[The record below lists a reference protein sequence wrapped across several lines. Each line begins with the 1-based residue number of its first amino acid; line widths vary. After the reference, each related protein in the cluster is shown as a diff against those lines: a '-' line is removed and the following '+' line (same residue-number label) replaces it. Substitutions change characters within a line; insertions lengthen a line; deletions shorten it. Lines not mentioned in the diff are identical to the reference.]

1 MWSRWAMDLV
11 NTRNRGFPMANLT
24 VEIWPTLR
32 IPTMILQPLISKHEY
47 TKYMI
52 SVTLPSKKVIMAL
65 RFFPEFGMKHWPQVI
80 KHAWLVV
87 MNPCYSIMF
96 DKLQWF
102 LMAGRDFEIQCQ
114 ADLPFPFSGVPSPS
128 PQHPGNRTSAA
139 PRHLCEPC
147 GTWPLLPSDIKHPP
161 KTCLFFFLVLI
172 YIYIHTNR

>member
-32 IPTMILQPLISKHEY
+32 IPTMILQPLISKHECI
-47 TKYMI
+47 KYVI

-65 RFFPEFGMKHWPQVI
+65 RFVPVKHG
-80 KHAWLVV
+80 WLVM
-87 MNPCYSIMF
+87 MNPCYSIMTSSNG
-96 DKLQWF
+96 L
-102 LMAGRDFEIQCQ
+102 LMARDFEICQ
-114 ADLPFPFSGVPSPS
+114 ANLPFPFSGVPSPS

-147 GTWPLLPSDIKHPP
+147 GTSPLLPSDIKHPP
-161 KTCLFFFLVLI
+161 NI
-172 YIYIHTNR
+172 